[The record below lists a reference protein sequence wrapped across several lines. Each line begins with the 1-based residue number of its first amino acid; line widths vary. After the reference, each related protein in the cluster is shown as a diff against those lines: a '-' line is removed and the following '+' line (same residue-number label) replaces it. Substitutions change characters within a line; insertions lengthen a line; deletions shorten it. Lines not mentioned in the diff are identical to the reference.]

1 MTVDDLKKQ
10 MAEDDLKKQ
19 IAVDDLKETNDR
31 GWSGRNK

>member
-1 MTVDDLKKQ
+1 VDDLKKQ